1 MEIFI
6 KAENYLVWRVIET
19 GDFEI
24 TATNDK
30 QEVVSK
36 SISDY
41 DKEDYQKLEL
51 NALAIKYLHY
61 GLGPHE
67 HNRIMGCKSS
77 KQIWDLLQVTHEGTN
92 EVKCSKIDLLISRYE
107 RFEMQ
112 SKETIEEMFT
122 RFNDIINEL
131 NSLGRHIPID
141 EQARKILR
149 SLPQDERWRSKVT
162 AMQEAKDFTKFN
174 MEQLVGSLMTHELH
188 LSSNNESSR
197 SKSLA
202 LKAQDSE
209 ESEVDEEEMA
219 MLVRKF
225 KKMMNNKKFER
236 NKKFTSSR
244 NTTCF
249 RCGSKDHFI
258 KDCPVQDGEK
268 GKTKGK
274 EQSKESKVYK
284 PYFTKDNVKKAMLA
298 AWGDTDLEEEE
309 DQPLEETAHLCL
321 MEKTDEAAKLKELE
335 SEVWFSYN
343 QLKHLSKENLINTVL
358 EIQEDLKELHRSKQQ
373 SDKALVTYKENSEWV
388 DNMKFDIQYRFFSLF
403 DDNKNLEETIE
414 NLKQDNILLNVE
426 LSLLK
431 LSVDTPN
438 SEVPPPTDYPNFEK
452 LKHDLEDL
460 KTDKARLEGEL
471 ERARKG
477 SMTFGD
483 NMKGDIIAIGKIGRS
498 RSHAIDNVFLVE
510 GLKHNLLSISQFCD
524 KVNSVSFTSNKCR
537 IIHNDTGNIILEG
550 TRKGNTYI
558 VDLNEV
564 PNRSL
569 TCLSV
574 IEDDPLLWH
583 RRFGHASFSL
593 LDKIRSKN
601 LLEGLP
607 CIKFLYDKV
616 CEACARGKQT
626 RISFKSKKMRRTGNQ
641 LIHLRSD
648 HGTEFENSKFDEFC
662 TEYGIDHNFS
672 APRTPQQ
679 NGVVERKNRSL
690 EDMARTML
698 ISSRLPRNFWAEAVN
713 TTCYILNRVSV
724 RAITNKT
731 PYELM
736 KGRKPNISYFRSFG
750 CKCFVHNNGKRNLGK
765 FDERSDEA
773 VFLGY
778 ASNSKAYRVYNKR
791 TMCVEE
797 SVHIIFDET
806 EHLVDVHDCDDDF
819 EIGLVRK
826 QNLDEEPA
834 SQQKQQVEIAEVTN
848 PEANA
853 EPEMENAPG
862 TPLQEQTDVHNEDQN
877 VETPEEVQ
885 TEFHEQV
892 PTEELVNN
900 DEEKLYP
907 IKDFTPRP

>member
-6 KAENYLVWRVIET
+6 KAENYQVLRVIET

-24 TATNDK
+24 TTTNDK
-30 QEVVSK
+30 HE
-36 SISDY
+36 
-41 DKEDYQKLEL
+41 KLEL
-51 NALAIKYLHY
+51 NALAIKYLHC
-61 GLGPHE
+61 GLGLHE
-67 HNRIMGCKSS
+67 HNRIMGCK
-77 KQIWDLLQVTHEGTN
+77 
-92 EVKCSKIDLLISRYE
+92 
-107 RFEMQ
+107 
-112 SKETIEEMFT
+112 
-122 RFNDIINEL
+122 
-131 NSLGRHIPID
+131 HIPID

-149 SLPQDERWRSKVT
+149 SLPQDERWRSKVNT
-162 AMQEAKDFTKFN
+162 I
-174 MEQLVGSLMTHELH
+174 
-188 LSSNNESSR
+188 SR
-197 SKSLA
+197 SKSLV

-225 KKMMNNKKFER
+225 KMMMNNKKFDR

-298 AWGDTDLEEEE
+298 AWGDTNSEEEE

-358 EIQEDLKELHRSKQQ
+358 EIQEDLKELHRSKRQ

-388 DNMKFDIQYRFFSLF
+388 DNMKFDIQYRFFSMF
-403 DDNKNLEETIE
+403 DDNKNLKETIE

-431 LSVDTPN
+431 ISADTLN

-477 SMTFGD
+477 KQPIEYRVPDWITKAQTKNTEGLGFKNKFQKEKKYVNLPSSMVP
-483 NMKGDIIAIGKIGRS
+483 IGRS

-524 KVNSVSFTSNKCR
+524 KDNSVSFTSNKCR
-537 IIHNDTGNIILEG
+537 IIQNDTRNIILEG

-564 PNRSL
+564 PNSSL

-601 LLEGLP
+601 LEEGLP
-607 CIKFLYDKV
+607 YIKFLYDKV
-616 CEACARGKQT
+616 CEACAKGKQT
-626 RISFKSKKMRRTGNQ
+626 RISFKSKKMKEQRRTGNQ

-662 TEYGIDHNFS
+662 TEYGMDHNFS

-690 EDMARTML
+690 EDMARIML
-698 ISSRLPRNFWAEAVN
+698 ISSRLPRNIWAEA
-713 TTCYILNRVSV
+713 
-724 RAITNKT
+724 
-731 PYELM
+731 
-736 KGRKPNISYFRSFG
+736 
-750 CKCFVHNNGKRNLGK
+750 
-765 FDERSDEA
+765 
-773 VFLGY
+773 
-778 ASNSKAYRVYNKR
+778 
-791 TMCVEE
+791 
-797 SVHIIFDET
+797 
-806 EHLVDVHDCDDDF
+806 DCDDDF
-819 EIGLVRK
+819 KIGLVRK
-826 QNLDEEPA
+826 QNPDEEPA

-848 PEANA
+848 PEANV
-853 EPEMENAPG
+853 ELEMENTPG
-862 TPLQEQTDVHNEDQN
+862 TPLQEHIDVHN
-877 VETPEEVQ
+877 VRPECGN
-885 TEFHEQV
+885 T
-892 PTEELVNN
+892 
-900 DEEKLYP
+900 
-907 IKDFTPRP
+907 

>member
-1 MEIFI
+1 
-6 KAENYLVWRVIET
+6 
-19 GDFEI
+19 
-24 TATNDK
+24 
-30 QEVVSK
+30 
-36 SISDY
+36 
-41 DKEDYQKLEL
+41 
-51 NALAIKYLHY
+51 
-61 GLGPHE
+61 
-67 HNRIMGCKSS
+67 MGCKSA

-92 EVKCSKIDLLISRYE
+92 EVKCSKIDLLMSRYE

-141 EQARKILR
+141 EHARKILR
-149 SLPQDERWRSKVT
+149 SLPQDEHWRSKVT

-174 MEQLVGSLMTHELH
+174 MEQLAGSLMTHELH
-188 LSSNNESSR
+188 LSSNTESSR
-197 SKSLA
+197 SKSVA

-298 AWGDTDLEEEE
+298 ALGDKDSEEEE

-321 MEKTDEAAKLKELE
+321 MAKTDEAAKLKELE
-335 SEVWFSYN
+335 SKVWLSYN
-343 QLKHLSKENLINTVL
+343 QLKQLSKENLINTVL

-403 DDNKNLEETIE
+403 DDNKNLKETIE

-431 LSVDTPN
+431 LNVDTPN

-452 LKHDLEDL
+452 LKHDLENL
-460 KTDKARLEGEL
+460 KTDKVRLEGEL

-477 SMTFGD
+477 SSEGEQHL
-483 NMKGDIIAIGKIGRS
+483 IGRS

-524 KVNSVSFTSNKCR
+524 KGNSVSFTSNKCR
-537 IIHNDTGNIILEG
+537 IIHNDTWNIILER
-550 TRKGNTYI
+550 TCEGNTYI

-564 PNRSL
+564 PNSSL

-601 LLEGLP
+601 LVEGLP

-616 CEACARGKQT
+616 CEACVRGKQNQ
-626 RISFKSKKMRRTGNQ
+626 ISFKSKKMKEQRRIGNQ

-648 HGTEFENSKFDEFC
+648 HGTEFENSKFDELC
-662 TEYGIDHNFS
+662 TEYGMDHNFS

-690 EDMARTML
+690 EDMVRTML

-713 TTCYILNRVSV
+713 TACYILNRVSV

-765 FDERSDEA
+765 FYERSDEA
-773 VFLGY
+773 LFLGY

-791 TMCVEE
+791 TLFVEE

-806 EHLVDVHDCDDDF
+806 EHLVDVQDCDDDF

-826 QNLDEEPA
+826 QNPEEEPA

-862 TPLQEQTDVHNEDQN
+862 TQLQEQTDVHNEDQN

-885 TEFHEQV
+885 T
-892 PTEELVNN
+892 
-900 DEEKLYP
+900 
-907 IKDFTPRP
+907 